1 MTSCRARW
9 LGRARNR
16 RSYKWHSVAVS
27 KPRAPWADSE
37 PTAMPLSVEAALFD
51 RVSDGVPVAD
61 PQWVMVF
68 VNEAGA
74 RMLGGAANERLGRRI

>member
-1 MTSCRARW
+1 
-9 LGRARNR
+9 
-16 RSYKWHSVAVS
+16 
-27 KPRAPWADSE
+27 
-37 PTAMPLSVEAALFD
+37 MPLSVEAALFD